1 MLGHDLARLSLAE
14 RARLRRSRMGIVFQ
28 SFGLVASLTAGEN
41 VALPLAL
48 AGMDRAERRMRASE
62 ALGEVGLHGS
72 EDRRTDELSGGER
85 QRVGVARAIAGDP
98 ALVLA
103 DEPTGSLDDENAAVV
118 LDLLTATARRRG
130 ASPGAGHARSRER
143 RPRRPVDPHA
153 RRRIS
158 QRRRLMFLLRH
169 ALQLVLREPR
179 RSVAAALGVGIAAA
193 LITSVLLFGIASGA
207 TVTRRALADLP
218 VDAQV
223 VLTPG
228 ADPAAAQSIVRSDPA
243 MQDVLPFGL
252 VHFNA
257 ATLQRAGSA
266 TQTSSG
272 VIVGV
277 DSGYS
282 DKTGLFT
289 TAQGTRVA
297 GQVAVSRDLAT
308 NLGAVPGDTVRFAL
322 PGGGSTD
329 LLVSGIAD
337 ITGADLVL
345 GPVDAAHRAAG
356 ANPPV
361 DVAVIDRASL
371 DAIAA
376 KVPGGA
382 TAADPGVQGGGSS
395 PVFAPELAVRQ
406 ELQLRYDH
414 TQLPG
419 DPVSAQTWLTDV
431 RHRIE
436 GRGAGAFLVADD
448 ASASLEPIASDL
460 VWGQILFI
468 FLALPGVALALAL
481 SRLAADATADATRR
495 HAALLRAR
503 GATRA
508 SSRSVFMGAT
518 ALTAFAGAAAGALL
532 GVLLAWVRFG
542 PELSTSDPVG
552 AILRALLIAIVAS
565 TILATAAAAL
575 PLRDQLR
582 QEVALGRQ
590 ELQRASSPLWQR
602 LYLDVL
608 AISAAAIVYL
618 VIGSSIHPVIGAEGN
633 PTVTIAL
640 TSFLAPLL
648 LWTGG
653 TLLLL
658 RLSQRAMT
666 RSGRLAGWLERILGP
681 GGELAGRSLTAR
693 AGAAS
698 RAIVV
703 LALSVSFATSVLI
716 FDATYRQQQRVDA
729 ELTLGADLKIVPTQ
743 PTDAPA
749 VAGLAGPGISTVT
762 PFVDRIVY
770 VGSEAQDLLAIDPN
784 TLPQVSTLADTFFK
798 GISGADAMAALRS
811 QPDGH
816 LVSAETAKDYSIV
829 PGDRV
834 RIRVPDVNGNLVQVD
849 FHMVGIALEFPT
861 APKDAFLVGNQAFVA
876 SQTGNNRISFALA
889 RASGDPTDVAR
900 SLGSRLGSAW
910 QVTDLGATNAR
921 LANSITSVDLADL
934 VLLDL
939 MFAVMIAAVGAALFL
954 LAGLA
959 ERRRELATIEAIG
972 AEPRQLRALVVGEA
986 TVIGLSGLLIG
997 VLSGA
1002 VVGFTLLQI
1011 MAGLFDP
1018 PADLPTVPL
1027 AALLATALAVIVALG
1042 AAVFVAD
1049 RALARLGVLALLRER

>member
-1 MLGHDLARLSLAE
+1 
-14 RARLRRSRMGIVFQ
+14 
-28 SFGLVASLTAGEN
+28 
-41 VALPLAL
+41 
-48 AGMDRAERRMRASE
+48 
-62 ALGEVGLHGS
+62 
-72 EDRRTDELSGGER
+72 
-85 QRVGVARAIAGDP
+85 
-98 ALVLA
+98 
-103 DEPTGSLDDENAAVV
+103 
-118 LDLLTATARRRG
+118 
-130 ASPGAGHARSRER
+130 
-143 RPRRPVDPHA
+143 
-153 RRRIS
+153 
-158 QRRRLMFLLRH
+158 MFLLRH
-169 ALQLVLREPR
+169 ALQLVLRERR
-179 RSVAAALGVGIAAA
+179 RSMAAALGVGIAAA
-193 LITSVLLFGIASGA
+193 LITSVLLFGVASGT

-228 ADPAAAQSIVRSDPA
+228 ADPAAAEAIVRSDPA
-243 MQDVLPFGL
+243 VRDVLPFTL
-252 VHFNA
+252 VHFNS
-257 ATLQRAGSA
+257 ATLQKSGSA
-266 TQTSSG
+266 TQTATG
-272 VIVGV
+272 VLVGV
-277 DSGYS
+277 DAGYS
-282 DKTGLFT
+282 DTTGLFQV
-289 TAQGTRVA
+289 AQGTSTTSRIT
-297 GQVAVSRDLAT
+297 VSRDLAT

-322 PGGGSTD
+322 PGGGSAD
-329 LLVSGIAD
+329 MIVSGITD
-337 ITGADLVL
+337 ITGADLIL

-356 ANPPV
+356 ANPAV

-371 DAIAA
+371 AAIAA
-376 KVPGGA
+376 GVPAGA
-382 TAADPGVQGGGSS
+382 TAADPGAQGGGPS
-395 PVFAPELAVRQ
+395 PVFAPEPAVRQ

-414 TQLPG
+414 ALLPG
-419 DPVSAQTWLTDV
+419 DPASAQTWLTDV

-436 GRGAGAFLVADD
+436 GRGAGTFLVADD
-448 ASASLEPIASDL
+448 ASDSLAPIAADL

-468 FLALPGVALALAL
+468 FLAFPGVALALAL

-503 GATRA
+503 GATPGQLQR
-508 SSRSVFMGAT
+508 VFMGAT
-518 ALTAFAGAAAGALL
+518 ALTAFAGALVGSLV
-532 GVLLAWVRFG
+532 GVLLASLRFG
-542 PELSTSDPVG
+542 SELAASDPVG
-552 AILRALLIAIVAS
+552 AVLRAVIIAVVAS
-565 TILATAAAAL
+565 TVLATAAAAF

-582 QEVALGRQ
+582 QEVAAGRQ
-590 ELQRASSPLWQR
+590 ELQRARAPLWQR

-608 AISAAAIVYL
+608 AIVAAVVVYY
-618 VIGSSIHPVIGAEGN
+618 VVGGGIHPVIGVEGN

-658 RLSQRAMT
+658 RLSQRVMA
-666 RSGRLAGWLERILGP
+666 RSGGLAGWLERLLGP
-681 GGELAGRSLTAR
+681 GGDLAGRSLTAR

-729 ELTLGADLKIVPTQ
+729 RLTLGADLKIVPTQ
-743 PTDAPA
+743 PTDASA

-784 TLPQVSTLADTFFK
+784 TLPEVATLADTFFN

-811 QPDGH
+811 QPDSI
-816 LVSAETAKDYSIV
+816 LVSDETAKDYSIV

-849 FHMVGIALEFPT
+849 FRMAGIALEFPT
-861 APKDAFLVGNQAFVA
+861 APKDAFLVANQAFVA
-876 SQTGNNRISFALA
+876 AQTGNNRISFALA
-889 RASGDPTDVAR
+889 SASGDPADVAN
-900 SLGSRLGSAW
+900 SLGTRLGTGW

-939 MFAVMIAAVGAALFL
+939 IFAVLVAAVGAALFL
-954 LAGLA
+954 LAGLV

-986 TVIGLSGLLIG
+986 TVIGVSGLIIG

-1002 VVGFTLLQI
+1002 VVGYTLLQI

-1018 PADLPTVPL
+1018 PADFPTVPIP
-1027 AALLATALAVIVALG
+1027 ALLGAALAVVLG
-1042 AAVFVAD
+1042 LAAAVFVAD
-1049 RALARLGVLALLRER
+1049 WALSRLRVLAMLRER

>member
-1 MLGHDLARLSLAE
+1 
-14 RARLRRSRMGIVFQ
+14 
-28 SFGLVASLTAGEN
+28 
-41 VALPLAL
+41 
-48 AGMDRAERRMRASE
+48 
-62 ALGEVGLHGS
+62 
-72 EDRRTDELSGGER
+72 
-85 QRVGVARAIAGDP
+85 
-98 ALVLA
+98 
-103 DEPTGSLDDENAAVV
+103 
-118 LDLLTATARRRG
+118 
-130 ASPGAGHARSRER
+130 
-143 RPRRPVDPHA
+143 
-153 RRRIS
+153 
-158 QRRRLMFLLRH
+158 
-169 ALQLVLREPR
+169 
-179 RSVAAALGVGIAAA
+179 
-193 LITSVLLFGIASGA
+193 
-207 TVTRRALADLP
+207 
-218 VDAQV
+218 
-223 VLTPG
+223 
-228 ADPAAAQSIVRSDPA
+228 
-243 MQDVLPFGL
+243 
-252 VHFNA
+252 
-257 ATLQRAGSA
+257 
-266 TQTSSG
+266 
-272 VIVGV
+272 
-277 DSGYS
+277 
-282 DKTGLFT
+282 
-289 TAQGTRVA
+289 
-297 GQVAVSRDLAT
+297 
-308 NLGAVPGDTVRFAL
+308 
-322 PGGGSTD
+322 
-329 LLVSGIAD
+329 
-337 ITGADLVL
+337 
-345 GPVDAAHRAAG
+345 
-356 ANPPV
+356 
-361 DVAVIDRASL
+361 VIDRSSL

-376 KVPGGA
+376 KVPAGA
-382 TAADPGVQGGGSS
+382 AAAEPGAQGGGSS

-436 GRGAGAFLVADD
+436 GRGAGAFVVADD

-468 FLALPGVALALAL
+468 FLAFPGVALALAL

-495 HAALLRAR
+495 HATLLRAR
-503 GATRA
+503 GATPRQLQK
-508 SSRSVFMGAT
+508 VFMGAT

-542 PELSTSDPVG
+542 PELSASDPVG

-602 LYLDVL
+602 LYLDVV
-608 AISAAAIVYL
+608 AIVAAAIVYL
-618 VIGSSIHPVIGAEGN
+618 VIGSIHPVIGAEGN

-693 AGAAS
+693 AAAAS

-729 ELTLGADLKIVPTQ
+729 QLSLGADLKIAPIQ

-749 VAGLAGPGISTVT
+749 VAGLAGPGISSVT

-770 VGSEAQDLLAIDPN
+770 VGSEAQDLLAIDPG
-784 TLPQVSTLADTFFK
+784 TLPQVTTLADTFFR

-811 QPDGH
+811 QPDGI
-816 LVSAETAKDYSIV
+816 LVSDETAKDYSIV

-849 FHMVGIALEFPT
+849 FRMVGIALEFPT

-900 SLGSRLGSAW
+900 SLGSRLGSTW

-939 MFAVMIAAVGAALFL
+939 FFAVLIAAAGAALFL

-972 AEPRQLRALVVGEA
+972 AEPRQLRALVLGEA